1 MSIVALM
8 AAAGMVSFVVLE
20 MAPMDLS
27 MKEMDFGG
35 GRSHDDFGNDNS
47 HFRLLD
53 L

>member
-1 MSIVALM
+1 MSIVAL
-8 AAAGMVSFVVLE
+8 AAVGMVSFVVLE

-27 MKEMDFGG
+27 MKEMDFGD
-35 GRSHDDFGNDNS
+35 GRSHDDFGNDNN